1 MVSLDSGFVLD
12 CVRGVPSATD
22 ALRRAGESPE
32 PLYISV
38 AARAAVISYAAHEG
52 ESFRHRAE
60 EFLGSVECLDID
72 PEAVGVATAIAEE
85 LAEDGR
91 RLDGVDLFVAACARQ
106 HRQRVLS
113 RNPELEQV
121 RGLVREPY

>member
-12 CVRGVPSATD
+12 CVRGVPSATN
-22 ALRRAGESPE
+22 ALRQASESPE

-38 AARAAVISYAAHEG
+38 AARAAVISFAMNEG
-52 ESFRHRAE
+52 ESFRRRAE
-60 EFLGSVECLDID
+60 ELLDSLECLDID
-72 PEAVGVATAIAEE
+72 PEAVDVAKAIAEE
-85 LAEDGR
+85 LAEAGR

-106 HRQRVLS
+106 HRQPVLS
-113 RNPELEQV
+113 RNVELEQV